1 MKFSPFLLFLSS
13 CFVFAQNPKMVEEYS
28 YGINGIE
35 FYENSSSGKTVI
47 VSSFNS
53 RPTIKNEVAK
63 KLLCYFKEEHPKNNE
78 IIEIIADDAVV
89 NGVLVIKVTGNLTS
103 LEFHY
108 QTVSWNSGLMELYK
122 KPKNSAAK
130 RKS

>member
-1 MKFSPFLLFLSS
+1 MKIQVERKLKLLVHSIRDLLS
-13 CFVFAQNPKMVEEYS
+13 KM
-28 YGINGIE
+28 
-35 FYENSSSGKTVI
+35 K
-47 VSSFNS
+47 
-53 RPTIKNEVAK
+53 VAK